1 MNAAEIVEFARA
13 IDIELT
19 AEGSFILARP
29 KGATPR
35 TLAET
40 IRANK
45 PALLSHLRE
54 TDRIA
59 QLDDKRRERDRIAKR
74 GYDFD
79 CLAPS
84 HRDYLK
90 RVGQFC
96 SCLKDHPSEFEPPA
110 IARDLRTPLIPDAI
124 RAKIEA
130 IEAEARAKGWQCERL
145 WNAGFWDLPRG
156 LAALL
161 DPEDEIREVTADY
174 IEILKFGRDLQRFR
188 RGGA

>member
-1 MNAAEIVEFARA
+1 MHAAEIVDSARA

-29 KGATPR
+29 KGATPPA
-35 TLAET
+35 LAET

-45 PALLSHLRE
+45 PALLAYLRE
-54 TDRIA
+54 IDRIA
-59 QLDDKRRERDRIAKR
+59 QLDAKRQERDRIAER

-79 CLAPS
+79 CDAPS

-90 RVGQFC
+90 RTGQSC
-96 SCLKDHPSEFEPPA
+96 TCLKDHPSEFEPPA
-110 IARDLRTPLIPDAI
+110 IAPDLRTPLIPDTI

-130 IEAEARAKGWQCERL
+130 IEAEARAKGWQGEWL
-145 WNAGFWDLPRG
+145 WNTGFWDCPRG

-161 DPEDEIREVTADY
+161 DPEDEIGEVTGDY

-188 RGGA
+188 RCPG